1 MWLHYAIALE
11 FDRFLS
17 PSCALPLP
25 ITHGTPSALLNV
37 ESIHMEVFISQLEST
52 CSSSGIVVGLQA
64 VLICKC
70 NTFNEWME
78 NHCIFRRDN
87 LIPRLEP
94 FIFRIYLLIVFF
106 WIRIC
111 SISKEDTQDFLGS
124 SPCSVWSKGS
134 DQSESPIHLWHDWF
148 FSVGRAGT
156 AAWRIS
162 SISSLWRLVAIFL
175 GNMRRRSGTTCWRI
189 SCPLS
194 LFSNYM
200 AALRMVISFDE
211 RRIEHD

>member
-1 MWLHYAIALE
+1 
-11 FDRFLS
+11 
-17 PSCALPLP
+17 
-25 ITHGTPSALLNV
+25 
-37 ESIHMEVFISQLEST
+37 
-52 CSSSGIVVGLQA
+52 
-64 VLICKC
+64 
-70 NTFNEWME
+70 ME

-194 LFSNYM
+194 LFSITWQLWEWWLVLMNGG
-200 AALRMVISFDE
+200 LSTI
-211 RRIEHD
+211 RIGWFLLLLFVLLYLTMLTFFN